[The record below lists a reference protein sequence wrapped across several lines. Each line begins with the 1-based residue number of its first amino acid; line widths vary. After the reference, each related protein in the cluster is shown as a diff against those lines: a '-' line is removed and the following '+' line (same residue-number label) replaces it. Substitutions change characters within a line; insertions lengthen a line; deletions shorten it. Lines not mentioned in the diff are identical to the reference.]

1 MGFQLNIK
9 LNKAPNIFKND
20 IYFRIVNDANLN
32 VLKNKIDQ
40 KVFAPNAVCYFFCLI
55 PWDEDERDGCSHV
68 HSQPF
73 VLYVISTIVI
83 ETKEYRVTG
92 LVFGM

>member
-32 VLKNKIDQ
+32 VLNNKIDQ

-55 PWDEDERDGCSHV
+55 P
-68 HSQPF
+68 
-73 VLYVISTIVI
+73 
-83 ETKEYRVTG
+83 
-92 LVFGM
+92 